1 MAQTLQSA
9 LDNVKDIYMS
19 DSSLSTLLDFE
30 RVIDELDVY
39 VFKNWKLGELVEGPV
54 YEKYFV
60 TATFMWPYAKM
71 PDPRG
76 GEQLLNYNCE
86 VLYKKDE
93 LEYPVKLKS
102 PDDFRAGTKMP
113 KTKTVP
119 IWLVTIT
126 MPKSLMTEIQRGS
139 VELENEKLELE
150 DIETAYEQGDD
161 EDELTDQDQGMEG
174 AAPMD
179 QGMGGEAGGGMP
191 PAQQQMPGGM

>member
-1 MAQTLQSA
+1 MTTTLQSA
-9 LDNVKDIYMS
+9 LDNVKDVYMS
-19 DSSLSTLLDFE
+19 DSSLATLLDFE

-60 TATFMWPYAKM
+60 TATFMWPYEKM

-93 LEYPVKLKS
+93 LEYPIKMKS
-102 PDDFRAGTKMP
+102 PDDFRPGTKMP

-119 IWLVTIT
+119 VWLITIT
-126 MPKSLMTEIQRGS
+126 MPKTLMTEIQRGA
-139 VELENEKLELE
+139 VELENEKLDLE

-161 EDELTDQDQGMEG
+161 EDELTDQDQGMEPPAPDMGAG
-174 AAPMD
+174 AAP
-179 QGMGGEAGGGMP
+179 GMGAMP
-191 PAQQQMPGGM
+191 PQQQAPGGM

>member
-1 MAQTLQSA
+1 MTTTLQSA
-9 LDNVKDIYMS
+9 LDNVKDVYMS
-19 DSSLSTLLDFE
+19 DSSLATLLDFE

-60 TATFMWPYAKM
+60 TATFMWPYEKM

-93 LEYPVKLKS
+93 LEYPIKMKS
-102 PDDFRAGTKMP
+102 PDDFRPGTKMP

-119 IWLVTIT
+119 VWLITIT
-126 MPKSLMTEIQRGS
+126 MPKTLMTEIQRGA
-139 VELENEKLELE
+139 VELENEKLDLE

-161 EDELTDQDQGMEG
+161 EDELTDQDQGIG
-174 AAPMD
+174 APAPDMGAGD
-179 QGMGGEAGGGMP
+179 APGMGAMP
-191 PAQQQMPGGM
+191 PQQQQAPGGM

>member
-1 MAQTLQSA
+1 MAQTLQTA

-19 DSSLSTLLDFE
+19 DSSLATLLDFE
-30 RVIDELDVY
+30 RVVDELDVY
-39 VFKNWKLGELVEGPV
+39 VFKNWKLGELVEGPI

-93 LEYPVKLKS
+93 LEYPIKLKS
-102 PDDFRAGTKMP
+102 SDDFKPGTKMA
-113 KTKTVP
+113 KTKKVP

-139 VELENEKLELE
+139 VEVESEKLDLE
-150 DIETAYEQGDD
+150 DIETAYEEGDS
-161 EDELTDQDQGMEG
+161 EDTTQQDQQAPDMDAGMDD
-174 AAPMD
+174 PM
-179 QGMGGEAGGGMP
+179 ANS
-191 PAQQQMPGGM
+191 QQQMPGGM